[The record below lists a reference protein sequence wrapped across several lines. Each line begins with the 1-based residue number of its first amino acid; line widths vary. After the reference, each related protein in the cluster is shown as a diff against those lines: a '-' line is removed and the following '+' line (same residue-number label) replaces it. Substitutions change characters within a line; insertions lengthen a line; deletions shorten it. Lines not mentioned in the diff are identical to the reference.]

1 MPDDLLGLAFMAS
14 SGAGASTDRGKF
26 TALSLCGGGSNG
38 YREPSNRSVRL
49 IGPFTALQSGNDGG
63 RVICIMTPLTHK
75 HIKGIVVAVSSQANA
90 THCGTSFEQVA
101 RGFGQR
107 WGRQTRFSPYSGF

>member
-14 SGAGASTDRGKF
+14 SGPGASTERGKF
-26 TALSLCGGGSNG
+26 TALCVCGGGSNG

-63 RVICIMTPLTHK
+63 RVVCIMTPNTHK
-75 HIKGIVVAVSSQANA
+75 HIKGVVVAVSSQANA

-101 RGFGQR
+101 RGFG
-107 WGRQTRFSPYSGF
+107 

>member
-14 SGAGASTDRGKF
+14 SGPGASTDRGKF

-49 IGPFTALQSGNDGG
+49 IGPFTALQSGNDGR
-63 RVICIMTPLTHK
+63 RVVCILTPNTHK
-75 HIKGIVVAVSSQANA
+75 HIIGVVVAIQANA
-90 THCGTSFEQVA
+90 THLVPVGN
-101 RGFGQR
+101 
-107 WGRQTRFSPYSGF
+107 